1 MASSFASGDATHV
14 SFVLQA
20 RVRLAEGGMSEELN
34 YIFFFRCLVVFVLLS
49 RLCFA
54 WSLRINKKTI
64 EVFLIENEE

>member
-34 YIFFFRCLVVFVLLS
+34 YIFFFVASSCLFCCQDCVLLG
-49 RLCFA
+49 
-54 WSLRINKKTI
+54 
-64 EVFLIENEE
+64 V